1 MSGEKSKLA
10 RRAYEAF
17 NRGGVDAILEFL
29 DPAVEWHMW
38 EDFARDGR
46 VYRGHEGVRE
56 VLGIFNENLD
66 GFRADPHEFIE
77 VGDRVV
83 VPVRL
88 HGRQKGTGEEQGFE
102 LVAVWAIRDERAAY
116 RLDLYEELS
125 EALEAAEAA
134 APDPAPANGSG
145 RP

>member
-1 MSGEKSKLA
+1 MSAETTKLA

-29 DPAVEWHMW
+29 DPDVEWHMW
-38 EDFARDGR
+38 ESFARDGR
-46 VYRGHEGVRE
+46 VYRGHDGVRE

-66 GFRADPHEFIE
+66 GFRADPHDFIE

-83 VPVRL
+83 VPVDL
-88 HGRQKGTGEEQGFE
+88 HGRQKGTGERQSYE
-102 LVAVWAIRDERAAY
+102 LVAVWAIRDDRTAY

-125 EALEAAEAA
+125 DALEAAESAA
-134 APDPAPANGSG
+134 SDPARPA
-145 RP
+145 